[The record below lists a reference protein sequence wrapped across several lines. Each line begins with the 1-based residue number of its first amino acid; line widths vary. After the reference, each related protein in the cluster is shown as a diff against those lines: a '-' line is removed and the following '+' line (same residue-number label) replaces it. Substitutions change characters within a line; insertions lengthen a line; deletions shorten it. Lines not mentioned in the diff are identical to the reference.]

1 MLGFIIGLFVGR
13 FIGVAIMC
21 LMSIASHTEN
31 KQPTLYIE
39 KVTER
44 IPSRQTDCFYYLYK
58 EKVKMKGKF
67 NYGVNYKQ
75 RLC

>member
-1 MLGFIIGLFVGR
+1 MLGFIIGLFIGC

-21 LMSIASHTEN
+21 LMSIASHTEDN
-31 KQPTLYIE
+31 QATLHIE

-44 IPSRQTDCFYYLYK
+44 IPSRQTDCFYYI
-58 EKVKMKGKF
+58 EEIKMKGKI

>member
-1 MLGFIIGLFVGR
+1 MLGFIIGLFVGC

-21 LMSIASHTEN
+21 LMRIASHTEN

-44 IPSRQTDCFYYLYK
+44 IPSLQTDCFYYLYI
-58 EKVKMKGKF
+58 EEVKNERK
-67 NYGVNYKQ
+67 N
-75 RLC
+75 

>member
-1 MLGFIIGLFVGR
+1 MLGFIIGLFTGR
-13 FIGVAIMC
+13 FIGVTVMC

-44 IPSRQTDCFYYLYK
+44 IHSRQTDCFYYFYK
-58 EKVKMKGKF
+58 EKLKMKGKF
-67 NYGVNYKQ
+67 NYGVN
-75 RLC
+75 